1 MAPFRLLHCL
11 THSTL
16 GGGQELVLTLS
27 GALLRR
33 APEVQLGVVLP
44 AGGPYVERFR
54 ALGAAVHEAPLDSLG
69 PRGVGTFRSVLQAFR
84 PDVVHSHGKGAGLF
98 ARTLA
103 PAPRIHSYH
112 GFFPPAGLPR
122 KRLYLSAEKLL
133 LRRTEGVIAVSE
145 AEAEEL
151 RKTFPRHAAK
161 VTAIPNVVDR
171 AKILAG
177 ALAPPQEE
185 IREFLGRHGKGVIVT
200 MVARDDPAK
209 NYPLAAE
216 ACAIALAEDPT
227 VAVMFVGAG
236 NTPEVELLR
245 REFSTRF
252 LAVPRLD
259 TVGPAIRASSIL
271 LLTSVKEG
279 GRPLVIQEAF
289 VLGKP
294 VVATDVPGIRET
306 VRDGWNGI
314 LCRPEAQALSTAILR
329 LVTSERERRL
339 MGEQAAAGAAGESL
353 GSWVDL
359 YLAVY
364 QKALGRAGVSQG
376 AS

>member
-1 MAPFRLLHCL
+1 
-11 THSTL
+11 
-16 GGGQELVLTLS
+16 
-27 GALLRR
+27 
-33 APEVQLGVVLP
+33 
-44 AGGPYVERFR
+44 VERFR
-54 ALGAAVHEAPLDSLG
+54 DLGAAVHEAPLDSLG
-69 PRGVGTFRSVLQAFR
+69 LRGVGTYRDVVETFR

-122 KRLYLSAEKLL
+122 KRLYLSAELLL

-151 RKTFPRHAAK
+151 RTSFPRHAEK
-161 VTAIPNVVDR
+161 VTAIPNMVDR
-171 AKILAG
+171 GKILAG

-185 IREFLGRHGKGVIVT
+185 IREFLGRHGRGVIVT
-200 MVARDDPAK
+200 MIARDDPAK

-216 ACAIALAEDPT
+216 TCAIAMAGDPT

-236 NTPEVELLR
+236 NTPGVERLR

-259 TVGPAIRASSIL
+259 AVGPAIRASSIL

-314 LCRPEAQALSTAILR
+314 LCRPEPQALATAILR
-329 LVTSERERRL
+329 LVTSDRERAR
-339 MGEQAAAGAAGESL
+339 MGEQAAVGAAGESL
-353 GSWVDL
+353 GAWADL

-364 QKALGRAGVSQG
+364 RKALHRAGDSEG
-376 AS
+376 GS